1 MANIKNPART
11 VPRDEHGRFTAD
23 NPGRKL
29 GSRNRSSRLLEQ
41 LLKQAQSHRLTI
53 RVDITAPEQEG
64 DVTRE
69 VIA

>member
-1 MANIKNPART
+1 MMANIKNPART
-11 VPRDEHGRFTAD
+11 IPRDERGRFTRG

-53 RVDITAPEQEG
+53 RVDITGPEHDEA
-64 DVTRE
+64 T
-69 VIA
+69 A